1 LLQTVQRANAALSTL
16 QKSNLS
22 NPTLSRAVQ
31 QVVEAESLLEEAT
44 LKRRVALDE
53 VCLLLDANVSE
64 DEEVSFHLLPVSK
77 NGF

>member
-1 LLQTVQRANAALSTL
+1 LLQKVQRANAALSTL

-31 QVVEAESLLEEAT
+31 QVVEAETLLEEAT

-77 NGF
+77 RGC